1 MKPSFDIS
9 TTAIQQFCKGDNQA
23 LSQLYK
29 EGLPQFYLIAYRYTK
44 SQQEAEDIVADC
56 FEKLFYMPLQKRHQK
71 FIEEQ
76 INLKALLLVMIKNK
90 SIDVVKTKNNRGRIV
105 EGIKL
110 FLPIAVFNGAKQS
123 LTDENFKSILNCLP
137 EREKI
142 IITLSMEGYT
152 NKEVA
157 DQLGISEKTAAN
169 QLAIIRK
176 KIKELWKTF
185 ME

>member
-1 MKPSFDIS
+1 MLTI
-9 TTAIQQFCKGDNQA
+9 
-23 LSQLYK
+23 
-29 EGLPQFYLIAYRYTK
+29 YT
-44 SQQEAEDIVADC
+44 
-56 FEKLFYMPLQKRHQK
+56 
-71 FIEEQ
+71 
-76 INLKALLLVMIKNK
+76 
-90 SIDVVKTKNNRGRIV
+90 
-105 EGIKL
+105 
-110 FLPIAVFNGAKQS
+110 
-123 LTDENFKSILNCLP
+123 ILNCLP

>member
-56 FEKLFYMPLQKRHQK
+56 FEKLFCMPLQKRHQK

-76 INLKALLLVMIKNK
+76 INIKALLLVMVKNK
-90 SIDVVKTKNNRGRIV
+90 SIDVIKTKNNRSRIV
-105 EGIKL
+105 EGIKRL
-110 FLPIAVFNGAKQS
+110 LPTSVWNGAKQS
-123 LTDENFKSILNCLP
+123 LTNENFETILNCLP
-137 EREKI
+137 EREKKI
-142 IITLSMEGYT
+142 ISLSMEGYT

-157 DQLGISEKTAAN
+157 DQLGMSEKTAAN
-169 QLAIIRK
+169 QLSIIRK
-176 KIKELWKTF
+176 KIKELWKIC